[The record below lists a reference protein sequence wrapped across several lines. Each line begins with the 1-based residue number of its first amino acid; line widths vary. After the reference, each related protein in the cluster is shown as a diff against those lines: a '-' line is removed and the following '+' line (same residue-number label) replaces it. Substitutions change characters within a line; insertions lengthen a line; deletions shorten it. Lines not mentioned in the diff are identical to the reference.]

1 MLTLFSYRTSMT
13 QLQTKTEGETGKL
26 HILTYDLTTACV
38 ELQVQSSL
46 LEHTDA
52 AQAAEAKET
61 LLVQGPRVD
70 AASSIWPGGNVRA
83 TGQNWRID
91 ASLLRVVMI
100 WTSPQKDRQ
109 VAPGSG
115 RPVEELGIAVK

>member
-1 MLTLFSYRTSMT
+1 MR
-13 QLQTKTEGETGKL
+13 
-26 HILTYDLTTACV
+26 I
-38 ELQVQSSL
+38 QVQSSL

-61 LLVQGPRVD
+61 LL
-70 AASSIWPGGNVRA
+70 PGGNVRA

-100 WTSPQKDRQ
+100 RTSPQKDRQ
-109 VAPGSG
+109 VAPRSG
-115 RPVEELGIAVK
+115 RPVEERGIAVK